1 MAKNRLVVPAGQL
14 RRLGDLTHDMENQI
28 LKTLKL
34 AKELSNVE
42 STAGQHLESYL
53 QQAQH
58 IANAIRAE
66 CSCLTDYLSLNGMGR
81 TIKPRESNR
90 NSERSASDD

>member
-1 MAKNRLVVPAGQL
+1 MAKNRLVIPAGPL
-14 RRLGDLTHDMENQI
+14 RKLGDLTHDMENQI

-34 AKELSNVE
+34 AKELSNVD
-42 STAGQHLESYL
+42 STPGQHLENCL
-53 QQAQH
+53 HEAQH
-58 IANAIRAE
+58 IAKAIRAE
-66 CSCLTDYLSLNGMGR
+66 CSCLTDYLSLNGMGK